1 MSGPPKTPTAILAAR
16 NSWRVRHRKQ
26 EPLPETQA
34 PEPPHTLS
42 EAAATHWDTLVAA
55 LIELDVVSAADG
67 VALAEFAE
75 AMAEVQELTA
85 EITEKGRVVPG
96 YRAGSLIANPLCSLL
111 NQARGRVLKW
121 SREFG
126 LTPAARARVVSNET
140 DAPKDEKSD
149 LLRGVG

>member
-1 MSGPPKTPTAILAAR
+1 MSGPPPTPRAILEAR
-16 NSWRVRHRKQ
+16 QSWRARHRKQ

-34 PEPPHTLS
+34 PEPPQSLS
-42 EAAATHWDTLVAA
+42 EAAAPHWDTLVAA
-55 LIELDVVSAADG
+55 LIELDVLSAADG

-75 AMAEVQELTA
+75 AMAEVDELTA
-85 EITEKGRVVPG
+85 DIAKEGRVLTNTNDNVVM
-96 YRAGSLIANPLCSLL
+96 NPRCRLL
-111 NQARGRVLKW
+111 NQARDRILKY

-126 LTPAARARVVSNET
+126 LTPAARARVHSNET